1 MQIWHSLAAGGPE
14 TLQLREVPDPVAAPG
29 EVIIDVAACGINF
42 PDCLIIRDQ
51 YQYRPERPFAP
62 GGEIAGTVS
71 SVGLQVDSLQ
81 PGDRVMVRTGWGG
94 LATRVAVAAA
104 RCTVM
109 PPAMSFAEGAS
120 FLFTYSTAWHALL
133 QRGQV
138 CAGEAVLVLGA
149 AGGTGAAAV
158 EIAKAVGA
166 RVIAAVSSEE
176 KAAFARS
183 IGADETIVYPL
194 TPLSAAA
201 SRTLAEAFDY
211 AEPALRAVGWKGRYL
226 VIGFTAG
233 VPRIPLNLPLIK
245 GCSIVGVFN
254 GRLNSTEP
262 EVAAANVA
270 ALKQWYVDGKV
281 HPHVTR
287 RFPFAAAPEA
297 IALIEQR
304 GATGKLVVE
313 MTV

>member
-1 MQIWHSLAAGGPE
+1 
-14 TLQLREVPDPVAAPG
+14 
-29 EVIIDVAACGINF
+29 
-42 PDCLIIRDQ
+42 
-51 YQYRPERPFAP
+51 
-62 GGEIAGTVS
+62 
-71 SVGLQVDSLQ
+71 
-81 PGDRVMVRTGWGG
+81 
-94 LATRVAVAAA
+94 
-104 RCTVM
+104 
-109 PPAMSFAEGAS
+109 
-120 FLFTYSTAWHALL
+120 
-133 QRGQV
+133 
-138 CAGEAVLVLGA
+138 VLGA

-201 SRTLAEAFDY
+201 SRTLAEAFKAAAGGEGVDVVFDPVGGDY